1 MIVYLITETEHI
13 QCAKFP
19 NKILQTH
26 RWIHLGNS
34 KIRIQLYVLIELCY
48 DNVRKRNIC
57 LLTYRL
63 PMPTFTTSTMDNFTR
78 YNLQNYTL
86 VATTIQSVIEQNY
99 TLYHVNWS
107 QMATAHGYLLFRIN
121 IWTYS
126 FILKLVPSIIL
137 TVITGFLIKGNHCPI
152 S

>member
-1 MIVYLITETEHI
+1 M
-13 QCAKFP
+13 
-19 NKILQTH
+19 
-26 RWIHLGNS
+26 
-34 KIRIQLYVLIELCY
+34 
-48 DNVRKRNIC
+48 C

-63 PMPTFTTSTMDNFTR
+63 PMPTFTTRTMDNFTR

-107 QMATAHGYLLFRIN
+107 QMAKAHGYLLFRIN

-137 TVITGFLIKGNHCPI
+137 TVITGFLIKGNYFPI

>member
-1 MIVYLITETEHI
+1 MI
-13 QCAKFP
+13 KFS
-19 NKILQTH
+19 LFY
-26 RWIHLGNS
+26 S
-34 KIRIQLYVLIELCY
+34 KIYLCY
-48 DNVRKRNIC
+48 DKVRKRNIC

-137 TVITGFLIKGNHCPI
+137 TVITGFLIKGNHFAI
-152 S
+152 SSIFIYIIKKCQIGLIKLALF